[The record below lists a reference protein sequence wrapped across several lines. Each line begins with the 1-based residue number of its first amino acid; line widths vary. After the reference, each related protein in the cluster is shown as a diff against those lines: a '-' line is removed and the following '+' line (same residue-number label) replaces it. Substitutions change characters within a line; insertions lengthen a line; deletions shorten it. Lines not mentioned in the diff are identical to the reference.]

1 MAKEYG
7 DEDDEDEEDEEDDID
22 EVPDLIL
29 SRPDFED
36 MMDEFLNDFELLGRK
51 MQHKLEG
58 DTGVEKLD
66 TFRRALGT
74 VREVDLRETPDRDPN
89 DDELSSDSED
99 EKEDQWDCESIL
111 CMSCRLSFFFL

>member
-51 MQHKLEG
+51 KRHGSLG
-58 DTGVEKLD
+58 RDGGSC
-66 TFRRALGT
+66 RRDLSRGNQDKAVPLGFPS
-74 VREVDLRETPDRDPN
+74 EVD
-89 DDELSSDSED
+89 DSVLDSIDNLDGHALLLHAED
-99 EKEDQWDCESIL
+99 
-111 CMSCRLSFFFL
+111 F